1 VTEKEKPVIRYPFDG
16 KVALVTGGTDGIG
29 LASARRFAECGA
41 SVFIVGR
48 NAERGARAAATLAEF
63 GERVQFHS
71 ADMAKPDEIAAMVA
85 ACIAR
90 FDHIDFAVNNAAAEF
105 PLVKLADI
113 PVEAVNTSVAV
124 DLVGVW
130 HCMKHEIL
138 QMQKQGGGAIV
149 NVSSVNGFDA
159 YPRAAVYSATKHG
172 MNGLGAAASK
182 EYAADNIR
190 INTVCPGA
198 VETPRRERR
207 LTGFTAEQVKQH
219 YDDVN
224 AKVPLGR
231 VGRAEEVAEGIL
243 WLCSDAASYVTGIE
257 LVIDGGLSA

>member
-1 VTEKEKPVIRYPFDG
+1 MIRYPFEG
-16 KVALVTGGTDGIG
+16 KVTLVTGGTDGIG
-29 LASARRFAECGA
+29 LATARGFAASGA
-41 SVFIVGR
+41 SVFMVGR
-48 NAERGARAAATLAEF
+48 NADRGARAVDALAEY
-63 GERVQFHS
+63 GGRVHFHA
-71 ADMAKPDEIAAMVA
+71 ADMADPSAIATMVV
-85 ACIAR
+85 ACVSR
-90 FDHIDFAVNNAAAEF
+90 FGGIDFAVNNAAAEF
-105 PLVKLADI
+105 PLVKLHEL

-130 HCMKHEIL
+130 HCMKHEIVHML
-138 QMQKQGGGAIV
+138 GRGGGVIV

-159 YPRAAVYSATKHG
+159 YPRASVYSATKHG
-172 MNGLGAAASK
+172 MNGLGAAAAK
-182 EYAADNIR
+182 EYAAQGIR

-198 VETPRRERR
+198 IETPRRERR
-207 LTGFTAEQVKQH
+207 LTGFTPAQIKQH